1 MRDEEVIKQAR
12 AILAGRRTGEI
23 AAALH
28 LYPSNISGLKSGR
41 RKLTVSM
48 ARRIVAACPRP
59 AAPATKE
66 RGWVAANRF
75 LEEVEKHQRFDEL
88 VSVARSVIA
97 KVMREEVAPAMKEM
111 LERAREQ
118 QEARLEEEVLRI
130 LAEYGIIGRGSGKR

>member
-41 RKLTVSM
+41 RRLTVGM
-48 ARRIVAACPRP
+48 ARRIVAACPQP
-59 AAPATKE
+59 VASATKE